1 MLAFIIV
8 FAVIVLDQL
17 TKYLVTQFIPIG
29 TEVDFIPW
37 FINLTHIENDGA
49 SFGMFSEHRW
59 IFMVLSIAA
68 IIAMIAF
75 MGMYKKRHVLLTI
88 GLAFILGGGIGNMI
102 DRIFRYT
109 VVDFFEFT
117 FVDFAIFNVADMFI
131 TFGAIVLGVYLIFYD
146 RKFNAAK
153 KIETAVNNDIVV
165 DTATLE
171 KDSKNDDN
179 TNSPE

>member
-1 MLAFIIV
+1 MLAFIVIL
-8 FAVIVLDQL
+8 AVIVLDQL
-17 TKYLVTQFIPIG
+17 TKYLVTQFIPLG

-59 IFMVLSIAA
+59 IFMILSTVA
-68 IIAMIAF
+68 IITMIAF
-75 MGMYKKRHVLLTI
+75 MFLYKKQHVLLTI

-102 DRIFRYT
+102 DRVFRYT

-131 TFGAIVLGVYLIFYD
+131 TFGAVVLGVYLIFFD
-146 RKFNAAK
+146 KKHNALTKGITTEKDDTVVNAA
-153 KIETAVNNDIVV
+153 VV
-165 DTATLE
+165 E
-171 KDSKNDDN
+171 KDSKSDDN
-179 TNSPE
+179 TNAPA